1 MKYNNL
7 SFYPFLFFLLTS
19 YYMDGLG
26 QVYSQSLSLFN
37 QHTNELYIYI
47 CIYTH
52 ARRTTIVFV
61 FILLKSDNRQHDQV
75 YQIISHHN

>member
-1 MKYNNL
+1 
-7 SFYPFLFFLLTS
+7 
-19 YYMDGLG
+19 MDGLG

-37 QHTNELYIYI
+37 QHKNELYIYI

-61 FILLKSDNRQHDQV
+61 FILLKSDNRQHGQV
-75 YQIISHHN
+75 YQIISHHNYFLQRAQSAARAIAWKFS